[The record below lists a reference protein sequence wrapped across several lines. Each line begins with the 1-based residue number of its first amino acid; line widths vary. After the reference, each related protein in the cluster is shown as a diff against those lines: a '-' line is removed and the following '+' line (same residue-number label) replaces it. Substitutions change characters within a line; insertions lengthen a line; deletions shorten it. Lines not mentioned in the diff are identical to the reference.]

1 MYYFV
6 PEDAESGKQLNCFI
20 VRRPIES
27 ITLGMIR
34 EDFPLPGDY
43 HFRFHYAY
51 QSSNCKVW
59 LDLPSE
65 DNKVPLIEGEIRVKA
80 TRKNWLVTG
89 EAHHGRKPDKQ
100 EVRKLDLIIYHSDAI
115 RRNSNDGA
123 SIGQAVG
130 SMLNKG
136 FSKMT
141 NMFGGVAN
149 SVQSQVNSTYDQPPA
164 MSGNYI
170 SGGAPGG

>member
-1 MYYFV
+1 M
-6 PEDAESGKQLNCFI
+6 
-20 VRRPIES
+20 RRPIDT
-27 ITLGMIR
+27 ITLGAIR

-65 DNKVPLIEGEIRVKA
+65 NCRVPLIEGEIRVKA
-80 TRKNWLVTG
+80 TRRNWLVTG
-89 EAHHGRKPDKQ
+89 DAHHGRKPDKN
-100 EVRKLDLIIYHSDAI
+100 EVKRHDQIIYYSDAI

-123 SIGQAVG
+123 SIGSAVG

-136 FSKMT
+136 FSKMSSV
-141 NMFGGVAN
+141 FGGMAN
-149 SVQSQVNSTYDQPPA
+149 SVQSQVNGTYNEPPA
-164 MSGNYI
+164 GYAA
-170 SGGAPGG
+170 GQP